1 MISKIIENFKNP
13 GSDLRG
19 APFWAWNSAL
29 DVETLR
35 SQIRTMKAMGFGG
48 FYMHSRTGL
57 DTPYLSKKWFEC
69 ISGCIDEA
77 EKLGMEAW
85 LYDEDRWPSGAAGGI
100 VTADDR
106 FKMRKLKY
114 CQGNAPESGFPI
126 ARFELEADGNRLLK
140 AKRLHDNELP
150 AGDFYTFYWEYME
163 RSSWYNGET
172 YLDTMNPEAVQKF
185 VEVTHEEY
193 SRRYQDKFGKSVPG
207 IFSDEPC
214 YIHGDVLL
222 SMPWTPALAEEFKK
236 SYHYD
241 LIDRL
246 PELFFFTGYE
256 VSKVRHDYYDLI
268 TRLFTESFTGVIGKW
283 CDKHQ
288 FSMTGHTLAE
298 DYLSGQVLYAGAA
311 MRFYEHMQ
319 VPGVDVLTEH
329 WNVFNT
335 VKQCTSA
342 ARQFGRERVLTE
354 SYACTGWD
362 FPISGHKALCDW
374 QFALGVNQRCLH
386 LTWYSM
392 EAEAKRD
399 YPASISK
406 HSPWY
411 EKYSAVEDY
420 FGRMSALLIPGDE
433 IRDILVIHPIESV
446 WSVLVKDIPATDAER
461 ERRQI
466 KPGTKAMDGF
476 YSPQVAPLDRAHS
489 DLTNVLL
496 SEHLDFDFGDEE
508 HISRF
513 ASAAD
518 GVFTLGKAN
527 YKTVLIPQLR
537 TIRSTTLDLLDK
549 FSGKVFYIGNAPE
562 FVDAEPSLRAQEI
575 FKKFTPVS
583 LENLGK
589 IIPRRV
595 SIAKDA
601 QQSPTVL
608 YRLADCDDCYTFML
622 CNTSMPYSAAIKE
635 APMVRERTI
644 ACGEVSVSIEIPE
657 RGKVFESDLGNGLI
671 YPVEAV
677 YENGSYRFNTTL
689 DVLQSRIFIITN
701 ENIAISERQ
710 DLPETEAAEPFN
722 PNAFAYRLS
731 EANRIVL
738 DHAKW
743 RVDNGDWHD
752 RNYILL
758 IDDEVRDYLNSA
770 PRGGLMAQPWR
781 WDKTKKYQSA
791 ALELEYSFE
800 CDTLPQDDCV
810 LYLEHPELYT
820 FELNGAVLPPEK
832 AGFWMEEV
840 LQGIR
845 IPQKMMQKGN
855 NILKLF
861 SSYNCGQRGLESMY
875 IAGNFG
881 VNNDCTIT
889 ALPETLTVGNWCD
902 QGLPNY
908 AGNLT
913 YIFEVSPG
921 SDSILSIPE
930 WRGTMLGVTIDGGKE
945 KLLLWP
951 PCQFEIASGKHQI
964 ELTVY
969 GHRRNALGP
978 FYLNEKWPVRTGPH
992 QHKVYEHPE
1001 RQLVPCGLLAAL
1013 ELKKIKK

>member
-1 MISKIIENFKNP
+1 MIRELLKNFKSP
-13 GSDLRG
+13 GSELRG
-19 APFWAWNSAL
+19 APFWAWNSVL
-29 DVETLR
+29 DTDNLR
-35 SQIRTMKAMGFGG
+35 RQIRTMKQMGFGG

-57 DTPYLSKKWFEC
+57 DTPYLSDKWFEC
-69 ISGCIDEA
+69 ISACIDEA

-114 CQGNAPESGFPI
+114 CQGSAPDSGCEL
-126 ARFELEADGNRLLK
+126 AKFELETDGSRLLRARRLADG
-140 AKRLHDNELP
+140 ETP

-172 YLDTMNPEAVQKF
+172 YLDTMNPEAVQEF
-185 VEVTHEEY
+185 VNVTHEEY
-193 SRRYQDKFGKSVPG
+193 RKRYLDKFGKSVPG

-222 SMPWTPALAEEFKK
+222 SMPWTPALPEEFKK
-236 SYHYD
+236 SYNYD
-241 LIDRL
+241 LLDNL
-246 PELFFFTGYE
+246 PELFFFKEHE
-256 VSKVRHDYYDLI
+256 VSKVRHNYYDLI

-283 CDKHQ
+283 CDKYG
-288 FSMTGHTLAE
+288 FGMTGHTLAE

-319 VPGVDVLTEH
+319 IPGVDVLTEH

-420 FGRMSALLIPGDE
+420 FARMSAVLIPGDE
-433 IRDILVIHPIESV
+433 IRDLLVIHPIESV

-476 YSPQVAPLDRAHS
+476 YSEQAAPLDRAHS
-489 DLTNVLL
+489 DLTNKLL

-513 ASAAD
+513 AS
-518 GVFTLGKAN
+518 VENEKFTLGRAD
-527 YKTVLIPQLR
+527 YKMVLIPQLR
-537 TIRSTTLDLLDK
+537 TIRATTLDLLEK
-549 FSGKVFYIGNAPE
+549 FTGKVFYIGAPPE
-562 FVDAEPSLRAQEI
+562 FVNAEPSARAQKI
-575 FKKFTPVS
+575 FKKFTQVS
-583 LENLGK
+583 LENLGN

-595 SIAKDA
+595 SIASGNRQA
-601 QQSPTVL
+601 PAVI
-608 YRLADCDDCYTFML
+608 YRLADCEDSFTLML
-622 CNTSMPYSAAIKE
+622 CNTSMPFTTAIKE
-635 APMVRERTI
+635 APMVRDRNI
-644 ACGEVSVSIEIPE
+644 AFDKISVTLDLPE
-657 RGKVFESDLGNGLI
+657 RGNIFELDPAYGNI
-671 YPVEAV
+671 VPIEFEYR
-677 YENGSYRFNTTL
+677 ENHYIFSTSL
-689 DVLQSRIFIITN
+689 DVLQSRLYIITP
-701 ENIAISERQ
+701 ENIADSAPAAA
-710 DLPETEAAEPFN
+710 PETAPAEPLAETVFS
-722 PNAFAYRLS
+722 YRLS
-731 EANRIVL
+731 EPNRIVL
-738 DHAKW
+738 DRARW
-743 RVDNGDWHD
+743 RVDNGKWHD
-752 RNYILL
+752 QNYILL
-758 IDDEVRDYLNSA
+758 IDDEVRAHLGSPA
-770 PRGGLMAQPWR
+770 RGGLMAQPWR
-781 WDKTKKYQSA
+781 WDKNRKWQNTQ
-791 ALELEYSFE
+791 LELEYSFE
-800 CDTLPQDDCV
+800 CEILPADDCV

-820 FELNGAVLPPEK
+820 FELNGRILPAEK
-832 AGFWMEEV
+832 CGFWMEEV
-840 LQGIR
+840 LQGVR
-845 IPQKMMQKGN
+845 VSPEYLQKGQ
-855 NILKLF
+855 NILKLRC
-861 SSYNCGQRGLESMY
+861 SYNCGQRGLESMY
-875 IAGNFG
+875 LAGSFG
-881 VNNDCTIT
+881 VRNDCIIT
-889 ALPETLTVGNWCD
+889 ALPETLTIGDWCN
-902 QGLPNY
+902 QNLPNY

-913 YIFEVSPG
+913 YIFDLAPET
-921 SDSILSIPE
+921 DSIMDIPE
-930 WRGTMLGVTIDGGKE
+930 WRGTMLGVKIDSAEE

-951 PCQFEIASGKHQI
+951 PYTIPVSAGKHRI

-978 FYLNEKWPVRTGPH
+978 FYLNEKWPVRTGPY

-1001 RQLVPCGLLAAL
+1001 RQLVPCGLLAAP
-1013 ELKKIKK
+1013 ELKKIKQ